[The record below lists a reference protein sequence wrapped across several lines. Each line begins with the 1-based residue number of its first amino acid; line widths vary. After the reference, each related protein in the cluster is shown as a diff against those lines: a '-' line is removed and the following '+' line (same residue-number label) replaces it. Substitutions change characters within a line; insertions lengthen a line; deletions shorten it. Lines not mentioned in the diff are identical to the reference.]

1 MGDAYNKDYRTREY
15 DRFSDLEPERERKK
29 PSFLTML
36 LVGLLVFLVCSLGYD
51 NIIKPYLEKSKEQ
64 IEKPVAISSQE
75 AEQPP
80 SSEVVEATSMDED
93 VAVPEVRKEPV
104 QKSQPVSPEQVSVAA
119 SPTPIPEATPTPKP
133 EVKPT
138 AKPAESVASVPSS
151 RQRRES
157 EASTSSSTDDYS
169 GLSTLEIMERRNHAD
184 VVRQAKRAGVS
195 TEGTTLEIMER
206 INHADVVRQAKR
218 AGVSTEGTTLE
229 IMERINHADVVR
241 QAKRAGVSTEGTTL
255 EIMERINHADVVR
268 QAKRAGV
275 STEGTT
281 LEIMERIN
289 RKEMQRMGY

>member
-1 MGDAYNKDYRTREY
+1 MGDVYNKDYRTREY

-36 LVGLLVFLVCSLGYD
+36 LVGLLVLLVCSLGYD

-64 IEKPVAISSQE
+64 TEKPVATSTQKAEDPASSDM
-75 AEQPP
+75 
-80 SSEVVEATSMDED
+80 VDATAMDED
-93 VAVPEVRKEPV
+93 VAVPEVREEPV

-119 SPTPIPEATPTPKP
+119 SPSPTPEATPAPKP

-138 AKPAESVASVPSS
+138 AKPAESVASVSSS

-157 EASTSSSTDDYS
+157 ETSTPSYS
-169 GLSTLEIMERRNHAD
+169 EDESELSTLEILERKNHAD
-184 VVRQAKRAGVS
+184 VVRRAKRAGVS
-195 TEGTTLEIMER
+195 TEGTTLEILER
-206 INHADVVRQAKR
+206 INHADVVKRAQR

-229 IMERINHADVVR
+229 ILERMNHADVVKR
-241 QAKRAGVSTEGTTL
+241 AQRAGVSTEGTTL
-255 EIMERINHADVVR
+255 EILERMNHADVVKR
-268 QAKRAGV
+268 AQRAGV

-281 LEIMERIN
+281 LEILERIN